1 MKNFKFKIQGY
12 DYEVDILNFENNQVS
27 LEVNGTPYTV
37 EIQHEQPTSKTP
49 TLLRAA
55 VPLPTRAET
64 KIKKKIATTGG
75 AVVKSPL
82 PGLIIKILVKEGD
95 AVKRGDKLLIMEAM
109 KMENDIM
116 AEKEGVIKAIKV
128 SVGDTI
134 LQNDVLFE
142 IS

>member
-1 MKNFKFKIQGY
+1 MKNFKFKIHGS
-12 DYEVDILNFENNQVS
+12 DYEVDIINVENNQVS

-37 EIQHEQPTSKTP
+37 ELQRDMPVSKTP
-49 TLLRAA
+49 TLIRSA
-55 VPLPTRAET
+55 VPAPTRAET
-64 KIKKKIATTGG
+64 KIKKKIPSTGG
-75 AVVKSPL
+75 TAIKSPL

-95 AVKRGDKLLIMEAM
+95 TVKRGDRLLIMEAM

-116 AEKEGVIKAIKV
+116 AERECVIKSIKV
-128 SVGDTI
+128 SAGDTV